1 MGVRALLLAISVLVL
16 IGCKSKKYISEQAVD
31 RDSAMVVLHVRDSVC
46 MRESLAI
53 RGETI
58 VYVRNIV
65 KAINN
70 HRDSVILHE
79 VQETKNV
86 VPKERTNY
94 KLVVIIFASL
104 FGFLYIVVGT
114 CRWSNT
120 CGTTVPQSICPYVPV
135 RCKVSIHSSPQ
146 FCSYEYAE

>member
-1 MGVRALLLAISVLVL
+1 MGGRALLLAISVFVL
-16 IGCKSKKYISEQAVD
+16 IGCKSKEYISEQDVN
-31 RDSAMVVLHVRDSVC
+31 RDSAMVSLLVRDSIC

-65 KAINN
+65 QTINN
-70 HRDSVILHE
+70 KRDSVILHE
-79 VQETKNV
+79 VQQTKTD

-104 FGFLYIVVGT
+104 FGFLYI
-114 CRWSNT
+114 
-120 CGTTVPQSICPYVPV
+120 ICKLLKN
-135 RCKVSIHSSPQ
+135 R
-146 FCSYEYAE
+146 

>member
-1 MGVRALLLAISVLVL
+1 MGVRALFLAISVLVL
-16 IGCKSKKYISEQAVD
+16 IGCKSKDYISEQAID
-31 RDSAMVVLHVRDSVC
+31 RDSAMVALHIRDSVC

-65 KAINN
+65 KTINN

-79 VQETKNV
+79 VQETKNE
-86 VPKERTNY
+86 VPKERINY

-104 FGFLYIVVGT
+104 FGFLYI
-114 CRWSNT
+114 
-120 CGTTVPQSICPYVPV
+120 ICKLLKN
-135 RCKVSIHSSPQ
+135 R
-146 FCSYEYAE
+146 